1 MDKFKELTTG
11 AKLVLGATVA
21 FLIVSFFEW
30 FEVSGDLGEAVEAFA
45 GDNGVS
51 MWNGVG
57 YIAGLLAI
65 ALIVWQALRL
75 ANIELELGITP
86 AMITAALAALTA
98 DLHVHPLDRR
108 SFGVRPDDLG
118 VAGAGT
124 RDPGRR
130 RCVDEHAGLRRGARR
145 DQVLRRRRHGSCEGS
160 GRPRR
165 QAVRRHSRAA
175 GCTCRRTRAAA
186 RPAGRD
192 AVRHRGGTVV
202 GAGQA
207 RRHTPGVLTRRSTG
221 CLAS

>member
-86 AMITAALAALTA
+86 AMITAALAALLLIFTFIRWIDA
-98 DLHVHPLDRR
+98 PSAFDRTIWAW
-108 SFGVRPDDLG
+108 LG
-118 VAGAGT
+118 LALAILIAVGAWMNMQASGESLSDIRASVAGA
-124 RDPGRR
+124 
-130 RCVDEHAGLRRGARR
+130 
-145 DQVLRRRRHGSCEGS
+145 
-160 GRPRR
+160 
-165 QAVRRHSRAA
+165 
-175 GCTCRRTRAAA
+175 AAA
-186 RPAGRD
+186 AKGAVDRDDQPAPAAAAPPAAAPPATPD
-192 AVRHRGGTVV
+192 APPPASVEPTVEPP
-202 GAGQA
+202 AA
-207 RRHTPGVLTRRSTG
+207 PESDDAPR
-221 CLAS
+221 AS